1 MKLLKFLLKNSRDIS
16 HSRAIVIA
24 AVAAGLVGG
33 LVNTA
38 LLALVNA
45 AMNRR
50 GPTPASAFLLFAALC
65 VALPVIRY
73 VSELMLIRL
82 AAEASLNLRMKLSRR
97 ILSTPLRQLEEL
109 GAHRLLATLT
119 EDIPSITGALTN
131 VPLVCLNAAVV
142 AGCLIYVGWLSW
154 AVLLWLLAA
163 MAFGVLAYQLPIVSA
178 VHHFQQARELSDS
191 LMRHFRSLIDGAK
204 ELKLHAG
211 RRDDFLG
218 KALQP
223 TADALRFHQVTGSAL
238 YVTARGW
245 GQTLVFVL
253 VGLLVFCG
261 GRLFNADAQTVS
273 GYAIVLL
280 YMMAPLEVILNTL
293 PVFSRAKV
301 AVAKVERVGLAF
313 ADNSSSESAADAAP
327 APTSWRRLELAG
339 VTHSYYREREDSR
352 FVLGPVSLDFRPG
365 ELVFIAGGNGSGK
378 TTLAKLILGLYA
390 PEDGEVRL
398 DGEPVTDEA
407 REQYRQMFSVVFS
420 DFHLFESLLG
430 LDAAGLDAR
439 ARGYLAQ
446 LQLEHKVRVEGG
458 VLSTTELSQGQRKRL
473 ALLTA
478 YLEDRPV
485 YIFDEWAADQDPVFK
500 EIFYLDLLPGLK
512 ARGKTVIV
520 ISHDSHY
527 YHVADRLIKLEY
539 GKVEYD
545 RALSGVTAPDAAE
558 TPYALSN

>member
-1 MKLLKFLLKNSRDIS
+1 MKLLKFLLKNSRDIR
-16 HSRAIVIA
+16 HSRSIVVA
-24 AVAAGLVGG
+24 AVGAGLVGG
-33 LVNTA
+33 LVNTT

-45 AMNRR
+45 ALNRR

-65 VALPVIRY
+65 VMLPVVRY
-73 VSELMLIRL
+73 FSELMLIRL
-82 AAEASLNLRMKLSRR
+82 AADASLNLRMKLSRR

-163 MAFGVLAYQLPIVSA
+163 MAFGLLTYQLPVMSA
-178 VHHFQQARELSDS
+178 VYHFQQARELSDS

-204 ELKLHAG
+204 ELKLHAA
-211 RRDDFLG
+211 RREDFLG

-223 TADALRFHQVTGSAL
+223 TADALRLHQVTGSAL
-238 YVTARGW
+238 YVAARGW
-245 GQTLVFVL
+245 GQALVFVL

-313 ADNSSSESAADAAP
+313 ADGKNASAAPPAP
-327 APTSWRRLELAG
+327 AAWRRLELAG

-378 TTLAKLILGLYA
+378 TTLAKLITGLYA

-398 DGEPVTDEA
+398 DGEPVTEAA

-439 ARGYLAQ
+439 ARFYLAR

-545 RALSGVTAPDAAE
+545 RALPGVPAPDAAE
-558 TPYALSN
+558 TPYALRN